1 MKTVIYKLHSSWKWN
16 FYHRQKCKNGK
27 LLQMDLKVH
36 INICCTLPHTHTH
49 TPCNSPGRQQPE
61 PQVQAFTLHL
71 LQGHSAAER
80 IERKRVILAQRVR
93 KLLHKTFQKT
103 LSSVLLV
110 HPHRDLVSVIK
121 LMTGP
126 SLSHWTLLQSALFL
140 FAPKKKKKKKKKF
153 NHTQT
158 QSTFSTFSHCR
169 LTTVFC
175 LNRFNP
181 ASPVFWWAH
190 STAGMQAKLKRVS
203 QSCVIQ
209 RQCHYE
215 FLTRLQ
221 RLHQCSAIPCNLYM
235 HHLKLKI
242 QTASVSIGKALNSE
256 QIRHICSGFDMR
268 RINAYLSVQSSF
280 NILFLSR
287 TSERIN

>member
-49 TPCNSPGRQQPE
+49 HVTHLEDSSRSPRSRLSPFTSSRVTVRLSGLRGSGSSWPSGFANSSTKLSRKLWAPSCSFIPTAILWVWSNWWQVRLSHTGHFCNLPCSCS
-61 PQVQAFTLHL
+61 HL
-71 LQGHSAAER
+71 K
-80 IERKRVILAQRVR
+80 RKR
-93 KLLHKTFQKT
+93 
-103 LSSVLLV
+103 
-110 HPHRDLVSVIK
+110 
-121 LMTGP
+121 
-126 SLSHWTLLQSALFL
+126 
-140 FAPKKKKKKKKKF
+140 KKKKF

-215 FLTRLQ
+215 CLTRLQ